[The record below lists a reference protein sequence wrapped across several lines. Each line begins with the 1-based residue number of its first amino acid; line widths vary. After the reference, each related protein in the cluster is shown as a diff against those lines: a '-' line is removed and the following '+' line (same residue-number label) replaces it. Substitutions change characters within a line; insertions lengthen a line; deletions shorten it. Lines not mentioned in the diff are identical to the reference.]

1 MRGPVVVFRRWPMVV
16 AIAAS
21 CVLVVSA
28 AVAAEMPGTVQ
39 FAPSTGAQ
47 FAQSPGVQ
55 FASSRAAQPAPSPGV
70 QFAPSTRIV
79 PAGSVLRLSAV
90 EPVGAPLPAARFS
103 PPAPQLPPQ
112 AVQRTAALV
121 RQPDAP
127 RAPVVQPVPLPPPT
141 EGIAPGT
148 PLGQQVSPPNYG
160 DYTLRP
166 IGSLTINIAPKE
178 GQVPREVNPTKTLE
192 KEFGTS
198 EFQRAPLDYS
208 YMWESPAFFNR
219 PLYFEQPNL
228 ERYGYDWGISQFWI
242 SGAQFFVKIP
252 LLPYMMVVHPP
263 REHVYSLGYYR
274 PGSRAPYQIN
284 WPEVRLDAML
294 VETAFITGLCFLI
307 P

>member
-1 MRGPVVVFRRWPMVV
+1 MVV

-21 CVLVVSA
+21 CVLVVSV

-39 FAPSTGAQ
+39 FATSTGRAN
-47 FAQSPGVQ
+47 SRNRRECNSLLPGRRSLLLRPEYNSLRRRGSHRP
-55 FASSRAAQPAPSPGV
+55 ARSYGYRPSS
-70 QFAPSTRIV
+70 
-79 PAGSVLRLSAV
+79 L
-90 EPVGAPLPAARFS
+90 GAPPPAARS
-103 PPAPQLPPQ
+103 RPLHRNCLHRRCNEPRPWYGSL
-112 AVQRTAALV
+112 T
-121 RQPDAP
+121 AP
-127 RAPVVQPVPLPPPT
+127 RVAVVQPVPLPPPT

-192 KEFGTS
+192 KEFGAT
-198 EFQRAPLDYS
+198 EFQREPLDYS

-242 SGAQFFVKIP
+242 SGAQVLRQDSP
-252 LLPYMMVVHPP
+252 APVHDGGASAARTRLLVGLL
-263 REHVYSLGYYR
+263 S
-274 PGSRAPYQIN
+274 PGQSRPYQIN
-284 WPEVRLDAML
+284 WPEVRLTPLSSRRPLSRAC
-294 VETAFITGLCFLI
+294 AS
-307 P
+307 